1 MRLALTLALLA
12 VLASCTGEPFGSQPG
27 GEGEAVPHL
36 ALYPAGPTHDAL
48 INGRLMTTGR
58 CLLLVTPDETTW
70 GLAWPADRTRWDA
83 EASEIVVND
92 SGAAVGDD
100 VWIGGG
106 PATVTAETLSDP
118 RWEWVEP
125 PRVECLGQEFWV
137 ADSVSTDEP

>member
-12 VLASCTGEPFGSQPG
+12 GLASCAGEPFGSQPG
-27 GEGEAVPHL
+27 GEGEAVPDL

-48 INGRLMTTGR
+48 IKGRLMTTGR
-58 CLLLVTPDETTW
+58 CLLLVTPDGTAW

-83 EASEIVVND
+83 ETSEIRVDD
-92 SGAAVGDD
+92 SSAGVGED

-106 PATVTAETLSDP
+106 PAVVTAETASDP
-118 RWEWVEP
+118 RWEWIEP
-125 PRVECLGQEFWV
+125 PRVECLGQDFWI